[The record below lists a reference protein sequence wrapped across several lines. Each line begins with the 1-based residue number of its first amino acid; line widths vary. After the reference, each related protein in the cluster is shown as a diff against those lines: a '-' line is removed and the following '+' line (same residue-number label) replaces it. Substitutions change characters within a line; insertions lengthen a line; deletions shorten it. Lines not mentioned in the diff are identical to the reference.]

1 MATRPAHELLYDSE
15 ASLRLV
21 DNAIGELG
29 VEAEIVT
36 TPDGSALPPTLV
48 RAYGDLTGILA
59 RLRESR
65 GVLEQG
71 AVAKLNHMQEKLNEV
86 SLASEMA
93 ATDILDGL
101 ERTVLMVDELD
112 ALAEDPTGAPRAAT
126 VRARMREE
134 LFGLVMH
141 LQFQDITSQQLAYA
155 SSVIVEMEQRLA
167 QMAAIFDPQALGL
180 EAAGTAPAAAA
191 PAEVFDPNATTAHSA
206 DRQAVADEIFR

>member
-101 ERTVLMVDELD
+101 ERTTLMV
-112 ALAEDPTGAPRAAT
+112 
-126 VRARMREE
+126 
-134 LFGLVMH
+134 
-141 LQFQDITSQQLAYA
+141 
-155 SSVIVEMEQRLA
+155 
-167 QMAAIFDPQALGL
+167 
-180 EAAGTAPAAAA
+180 
-191 PAEVFDPNATTAHSA
+191 
-206 DRQAVADEIFR
+206 